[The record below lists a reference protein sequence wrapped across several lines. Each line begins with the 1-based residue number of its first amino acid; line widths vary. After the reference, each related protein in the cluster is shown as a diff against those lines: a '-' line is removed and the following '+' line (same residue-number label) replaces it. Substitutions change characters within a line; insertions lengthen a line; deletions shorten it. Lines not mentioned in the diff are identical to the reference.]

1 MHRLNGLIADPVL
14 ARRSALA
21 QEFAAALPFRH
32 VAIDGF
38 LEPSF
43 AQGLLDQFPAFE
55 RGNALAEHGRPGDKS
70 TVERIR
76 ALGDRYV
83 QLDDLVRSRGFLDW
97 LGGVTGIPGLL
108 YDPGYVGGGT
118 HDNRQGA
125 SLDPHIDFNFHPIE
139 GWHRRL
145 NLIVYLNP
153 GWQPEWGGALALYR
167 DPASD
172 PTPAHVFAP
181 LFNRCVVFETNE
193 HSWHGFDAI
202 ALPPGQAGTSRR
214 SLAFYFSTRAEKGAS
229 TEAQAHST
237 VYVTRPLPAH
247 LHAGH
252 VLTDHD
258 MAQLR
263 AVVADK
269 DGRIAI
275 QYDEIARLMTLA
287 RAHERGLAGSLMY
300 LARKAMAMLR
310 GQRFLP

>member
-1 MHRLNGLIADPVL
+1 MQSLTGLLAPSVL
-14 ARRSALA
+14 ERSAALA
-21 QEFAAALPFRH
+21 QEFAAARPFRH
-32 VAIDGF
+32 VAVDGF
-38 LEPSF
+38 LDEAF
-43 AQGLLDQFPAFE
+43 AQGLLAQFPAFE

-76 ALGDRYV
+76 ALGDRYA

-139 GWHRRL
+139 RWHRRL

-167 DPASD
+167 DPAQD
-172 PTPAHVFAP
+172 PVPAHVFAP
-181 LFNRCVVFETNE
+181 LFNRCVVFETHE
-193 HSWHGFDAI
+193 HSWHGFDRI
-202 ALPPGQAGTSRR
+202 ALPPDHAGTSRR
-214 SLAFYFSTRAEKGAS
+214 SLAFYFYTRAEKNAPAE
-229 TEAQAHST
+229 TPAHST

-252 VLTDHD
+252 VLTESD
-258 MAQLR
+258 MAALR
-263 AVVADK
+263 DVVADK

-287 RAHERGLAGSLMY
+287 RAHERGLIGSLMY
-300 LARKAMAMLR
+300 LARKAMATLR
-310 GQRFLP
+310 R

>member
-1 MHRLNGLIADPVL
+1 MQSSNGLIADPVL
-14 ARRSALA
+14 ARRAALA
-21 QEFAAALPFRH
+21 QDFAAARPFRH

-38 LEPSF
+38 LAPDF
-43 AQGLLDQFPAFE
+43 AQGLLDQFPAFG

-76 ALGDRYV
+76 ALGDRFV

-97 LGGVTGIPGLL
+97 LGEVTGIPGLL

-153 GWQPEWGGALALYR
+153 GWQPDWGGALALYR

-181 LFNRCVVFETNE
+181 LFNRCVVFETND
-193 HSWHGFDAI
+193 HSWHGFGRI
-202 ALPPGQAGTSRR
+202 ALPPEHAGTSRR
-214 SLAFYFSTRAEKGAS
+214 SLAFYFYTRAEKDAPPE
-229 TEAQAHST
+229 TAHST

-252 VLTDHD
+252 VLTEADL
-258 MAQLR
+258 AELR

-287 RAHERGLAGSLMY
+287 RAHERGFTGRLMY
-300 LARKAMAMLR
+300 LARKARALLR
-310 GQRFLP
+310 R

>member
-1 MHRLNGLIADPVL
+1 MQSLTGLLASSVL
-14 ARRSALA
+14 AQSAALA
-21 QEFAAALPFRH
+21 REFAAARPFRH

-38 LEPSF
+38 LEEDF
-43 AQGLLDQFPAFE
+43 ARGLLARFPAFE

-76 ALGDRYV
+76 ALGDRYA

-125 SLDPHIDFNFHPIE
+125 SLDPHIDFNYHPIE

-153 GWQPEWGGALALYR
+153 DWRPDWGGALALYR
-167 DPASD
+167 DPAQD

-193 HSWHGFDAI
+193 HSWHGFDRI
-202 ALPPGQAGTSRR
+202 ALPPEHAGTSRR
-214 SLAFYFSTRAEKGAS
+214 SLAFYFYTRAEKNAPDE
-229 TEAQAHST
+229 TPAHST

-252 VLTDHD
+252 VLTDAD
-258 MAQLR
+258 MAALR
-263 AVVADK
+263 DMVADK

-287 RAHERGLAGSLMY
+287 RAHERGLIGSLMY
-300 LARKAMAMLR
+300 LARKAMAALR
-310 GQRFLP
+310 R

>member
-1 MHRLNGLIADPVL
+1 MNGLIADPVL

-21 QEFAAALPFRH
+21 QEFAAARPFRH

-38 LEPSF
+38 LDASF

-76 ALGDRYV
+76 GLGSPYA
-83 QLDDLVRSRGFLDW
+83 QLDDLVRSREFLTW
-97 LGGVTGIPGLL
+97 LGEVTGIPGLL

-153 GWQPEWGGALALYR
+153 DWQPEWGGALALYR
-167 DPASD
+167 DPAQD

-193 HSWHGFDAI
+193 HSWHGFDRI
-202 ALPPGQAGTSRR
+202 ALPPEHAGTSRR
-214 SLAFYFSTRAEKGAS
+214 SLAFYFYTRAGKNAEPA
-229 TEAQAHST
+229 TAHST

-247 LHAGH
+247 LHVGH
-252 VLTDHD
+252 VLTDDD

-300 LARKAMAMLR
+300 LARKAMALLR
-310 GQRFLP
+310 R

>member
-1 MHRLNGLIADPVL
+1 MQALTGLIDDAVL
-14 ARRSALA
+14 HQRSALA
-21 QEFAAALPFRH
+21 HAFANAQPFRH

-38 LEPSF
+38 LAPDF
-43 AQGLLDQFPAFE
+43 AQGLLAQFPAFE
-55 RGNALAEHGRPGDKS
+55 RGNALAEHGRPGDKA

-76 ALGDRYV
+76 ALGDRFQ
-83 QLDDLVRSRGFLDW
+83 QLDDLVRSREFLEW
-97 LGGVTGIPGLL
+97 LGEVTGIPGLL
-108 YDPGYVGGGT
+108 YDPAYVGGGT

-153 GWQPEWGGALALYR
+153 GWQADWGGALALYR
-167 DPASD
+167 DPAQD
-172 PTPAHVFAP
+172 PTPAHAFAP

-193 HSWHGFDAI
+193 HSWHGFDRI
-202 ALPPGQAGTSRR
+202 VLPPEHAGTSRR
-214 SLAFYFSTRAEKGAS
+214 SLAFYFYTRAEKSAEPE
-229 TEAQAHST
+229 TAHST

-252 VLTDHD
+252 VLTESD

-287 RAHERGLAGSLMY
+287 RAHERGLVGSLMY
-300 LARKAMAMLR
+300 LARKAMSALR
-310 GQRFLP
+310 R

>member
-1 MHRLNGLIADPVL
+1 MQRLNGLIADPVL

-21 QEFAAALPFRH
+21 QEFAAARPFRH

-38 LEPSF
+38 LDASF

-83 QLDDLVRSRGFLDW
+83 QLDDLVCSRGFLDW
-97 LGGVTGIPGLL
+97 LGEVTGIPGLL

-125 SLDPHIDFNFHPIE
+125 SLDPHIDFNFHPVE

-153 GWQPEWGGALALYR
+153 GWQPDWGGALALYR

-172 PTPAHVFAP
+172 PTPAHAYAP

-193 HSWHGFDAI
+193 HSWHGFDRI
-202 ALPPGQAGTSRR
+202 ALPPEHAGTSRR
-214 SLAFYFSTRAEKGAS
+214 SLAFYFYTRAEKNAGPE
-229 TEAQAHST
+229 TAHST

-252 VLTDHD
+252 VLTDDD

-310 GQRFLP
+310 RRRTAR

>member
-1 MHRLNGLIADPVL
+1 MRRLIAESVL
-14 ARRSALA
+14 ARRDSLA
-21 QEFAAALPFRH
+21 EAFATAQPFRH

-38 LEPSF
+38 LDEGF
-43 AQGLLDQFPAFE
+43 AQGLLAQFPAFE
-55 RGNALAEHGRPGDKS
+55 RGNTLAEHGRPGDKS

-76 ALGDRYV
+76 ALGNHFE
-83 QLDDLVRSRGFLDW
+83 QLDDLVRSREFLDW
-97 LGGVTGIPGLL
+97 LGHVTGIPGLL

-139 GWHRRL
+139 RWHRRL

-153 GWQPEWGGALALYR
+153 GWQPGWGGALALYR
-167 DPASD
+167 DPAQD
-172 PTPAHVFAP
+172 PTPAQLFAP

-193 HSWHGFDAI
+193 HSWHGFDRI
-202 ALPPGQAGTSRR
+202 VLPPDSAGTSRR
-214 SLAFYFSTRAEKGAS
+214 SLAFYFYTRDARETQDDAP
-229 TEAQAHST
+229 AHST

-252 VLTDHD
+252 VLTEADLAELH
-258 MAQLR
+258 

-275 QYDEIARLMTLA
+275 QYDEISRLMTLA
-287 RAHERGLAGSLMY
+287 RAHERGFTGSLMY
-300 LARKAMAMLR
+300 LARKAMATLR
-310 GQRFLP
+310 R